1 MRAVAAVLACAC
13 FGDLALQTPGRDMLR
28 TERQVLRALRLSLY

>member
-13 FGDLALQTPGRDMLR
+13 FGDLALQTPGREMLR
-28 TERQVLRALRLSLY
+28 TERQVIDSLSVEP